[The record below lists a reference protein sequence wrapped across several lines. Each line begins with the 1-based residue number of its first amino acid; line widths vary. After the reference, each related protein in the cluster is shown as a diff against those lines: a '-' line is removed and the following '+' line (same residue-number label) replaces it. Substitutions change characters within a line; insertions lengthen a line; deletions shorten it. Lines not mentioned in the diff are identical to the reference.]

1 MSKLEVDM
9 QSIIERRCV
18 DLLHDAAENGT
29 TDIHIKPE
37 PSCYTV
43 AYRSFQNLRQVKQ
56 LPFDLGDRMIAYF
69 KYLSLLD
76 MSEKRKPQTGS
87 FQLTINNLSHY
98 FRISTLP
105 SVLTK
110 ESIVIRIMPDD
121 TAQSIHQLAA
131 FRDSARLLEK
141 LSEASQGLI
150 LFTGPTGCGKST
162 TLYSLLKH
170 CSEKL
175 NRNIITLEDPVE
187 RKNQAILQIQV
198 NEKAGLSYATG
209 LKAILRHDPDIIMI
223 GEIRDA
229 ETAQIAVRAAL
240 TGHLVFSTIHARH
253 SVGCLHRLN
262 DLGISFE
269 DMSQT
274 LVAISAQKIIP
285 MFLDVEQKQPSH
297 RALYEILDGEWL
309 EDALMSA
316 QQKKIYTLPS
326 HLSFAG
332 QVREGVKIGAIE
344 PSYAFRQDPSS

>member
-1 MSKLEVDM
+1 M

-18 DLLHDAAENGT
+18 DLLHDAAKKGT

-43 AYRSFQNLRQVKQ
+43 SYRSFQNLRQVTQ

-87 FQLTINNLSHY
+87 FQLAINDLSHY

-131 FRDSARLLEK
+131 FRDSAHLLEK

-170 CSEKL
+170 CAEKL

-253 SVGCLHRLN
+253 SVGCLHRLY

-269 DMSQT
+269 EMAQT
-274 LVAISAQKIIP
+274 LIAVSAQKIIP
-285 MFLDVEQKQPSH
+285 MFSEIGQTEPCY
-297 RALYEILDGEWL
+297 RALYEILEGQRL
-309 EDALMSA
+309 EQALSSA
-316 QQKKIYTLPS
+316 SDKKAYALPS
-326 HLSFAG
+326 HLSFDG
-332 QVREGVKIGAIE
+332 QVKEGVKIGAIE
-344 PSYAFRQDPSS
+344 ASYAVKQDPSS

>member
-1 MSKLEVDM
+1 M
-9 QSIIERRCV
+9 QEIIERRCAS
-18 DLLHDAAENGT
+18 LLHDAVETGT

-43 AYRSFQNLRQVKQ
+43 SYRSFQSLRQVTKIP
-56 LPFDLGDRMIAYF
+56 LDLGDRMIAYF

-87 FQLTINNLSHY
+87 FHLPIQDHPYY

-110 ESIVIRIMPDD
+110 ESIVIRVMADGM
-121 TAQSIHQLAA
+121 AESIDQLAA

-141 LSEASQGLI
+141 LAEAPQGLI
-150 LFTGPTGCGKST
+150 LLTGPTGCGKST

-187 RKNQAILQIQV
+187 RKNGSILQIQV
-198 NEKAGLSYATG
+198 NEKAGLSYAAG

-229 ETAQIAVRAAL
+229 DTAQIAVRAAL

-253 SVGCLHRLN
+253 SVGCLHRLR

-274 LVAISAQKIIP
+274 LIAISAQRIIP
-285 MFLDVEQKQPSH
+285 VYPDMEQPKPSY
-297 RALYEILDGEWL
+297 RALYEILHAGRL
-309 EDALMSA
+309 EEALKSA
-316 QQKKIYTLPS
+316 KEQKSYSLPE
-326 HLSFAG
+326 HLSFGG
-332 QVREGVKIGAIE
+332 QIREGVKIGAIE
-344 PSYAFRQDPSS
+344 PSYGIKPDSYS

>member
-1 MSKLEVDM
+1 M

-18 DLLHDAAENGT
+18 DLLHDAAKNDT

-43 AYRSFQNLRQVKQ
+43 SYRSFQNLRQVTQ

-76 MSEKRKPQTGS
+76 MSERRKPQTGS
-87 FQLTINNLSHY
+87 FQLSINEQSHY

-110 ESIVIRIMPDD
+110 ESIVIRIMADD
-121 TAQSIHQLAA
+121 NAQSIHHLAA

-150 LFTGPTGCGKST
+150 LLTGPTGCGKST
-162 TLYSLLKH
+162 TLYALLKH
-170 CSEKL
+170 CAEKL

-198 NEKAGLSYATG
+198 NEKAGLSYAAG

-253 SVGCLHRLN
+253 SVGCLHRLR
-262 DLGISFE
+262 DLGVSFE

-274 LVAISAQKIIP
+274 LVAVSAQKIIP
-285 MFLDVEQKQPSH
+285 TFSDIKQSEPCH
-297 RALYEILDGEWL
+297 RALYEILEGERL
-309 EDALMSA
+309 EEALLSA
-316 QQKKIYTLPS
+316 SLKKPYALPDS
-326 HLSFAG
+326 LSFGG
-332 QVREGVKIGAIE
+332 QIREGVKIGAIQA
-344 PSYAFRQDPSS
+344 SYALRQDSSS